1 MRQGRHFLRGLARYA
16 WRDIWSE
23 GQGVGAVEATL
34 AAGEWIAAGA
44 RDYAFARQAMKAEL

>member
-1 MRQGRHFLRGLARYA
+1 LRGLARYA

-34 AAGEWIAAGA
+34 AAGEWIAARA